1 MYLIYK
7 VVVNCLFFLGEM
19 VTVVA
24 FLLMETEEKK
34 KKPVSRL
41 FYLRTFT
48 TDEFYFT
55 YIHATIMD
63 LF

>member
-34 KKPVSRL
+34 KNRFL
-41 FYLRTFT
+41 GFF
-48 TDEFYFT
+48 
-55 YIHATIMD
+55 I
-63 LF
+63 